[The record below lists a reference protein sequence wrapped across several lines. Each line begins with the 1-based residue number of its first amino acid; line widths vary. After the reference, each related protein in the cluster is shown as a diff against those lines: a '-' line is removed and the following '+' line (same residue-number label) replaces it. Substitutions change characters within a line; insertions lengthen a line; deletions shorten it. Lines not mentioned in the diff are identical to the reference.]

1 MENETQSFIGGE
13 MMREIKVR
21 AWTENTWLTD
31 TLKEKMI
38 YDYQDT
44 TLAEVF
50 GFNSEELPVM
60 QYTGLKDKNGTEI
73 YEGDI
78 LQLGDSIPDKGVV
91 DFYRGSFRVKT
102 QPKYNGDEWRTNLWD
117 AVADDFEVI
126 GNIYEHR
133 DLLDK

>member
-1 MENETQSFIGGE
+1 MENLRYKF
-13 MMREIKVR
+13 R

-44 TLAEVF
+44 TLVEVF

-60 QYTGLKDKNGTEI
+60 QYTGLKDKNGKDI

-78 LQLGDSIPDKGVV
+78 VEEDEKIFIVNQYLDHYLLDKVKKIKYQRNNVIPLSQYYDQV
-91 DFYRGSFRVKT
+91 
-102 QPKYNGDEWRTNLWD
+102 N
-117 AVADDFEVI
+117 VI
-126 GNIYEHR
+126 GNIYEHNH
-133 DLLDK
+133 LLDK